1 MAAGPTWFRDAKL
14 IRLLEGLKADGFF
27 AGFEHV
33 ALSGSSMGGFGAL
46 SFASLAPGSTVI
58 AFSPQITL
66 DTSILPWESR
76 FPKGR
81 AQDWTLPYSD
91 AREGLQHAGRVYA
104 VYDPFQK
111 SDRNHVDL
119 IEAPNLIKL
128 KAFGMGHRTS
138 LVLRRM
144 EQIKPVMQ
152 HGIEGT
158 FDEAGFNKM
167 IRSRKDIFVY
177 RQTMEHYL
185 AERGQNDRAARFVAA
200 FKRRK
205 QQKN

>member
-1 MAAGPTWFRDAKL
+1 MSRCQGPRWGASVHCPLHRLPRDQRLSPLVRKSRWTRPFRLGK
-14 IRLLEGLKADGFF
+14 
-27 AGFEHV
+27 
-33 ALSGSSMGGFGAL
+33 
-46 SFASLAPGSTVI
+46 
-58 AFSPQITL
+58 
-66 DTSILPWESR
+66 
-76 FPKGR
+76 
-81 AQDWTLPYSD
+81 AQDWTLPYPD

-158 FDEAGFNKM
+158 LDEAGFYKM